1 MFIIGIEGP
10 TVKIELE
17 QEDFVVFKKIIFMH
31 SGSKILNKFRE
42 AAPYEPKY
50 AQEPS
55 TKAIREFEIDKKM
68 DCLLMISSGGVI
80 LRDCQL
86 TLNSMPKRLKSK
98 YPCIVTMPKTFIN
111 MTSCEVTGNM
121 SNYNAGAI
129 FINSHVFI
137 SDCTFTDFKSGGIWC
152 LGKPH

>member
-1 MFIIGIEGP
+1 
-10 TVKIELE
+10 
-17 QEDFVVFKKIIFMH
+17 
-31 SGSKILNKFRE
+31 
-42 AAPYEPKY
+42 
-50 AQEPS
+50 
-55 TKAIREFEIDKKM
+55 
-68 DCLLMISSGGVI
+68 
-80 LRDCQL
+80 
-86 TLNSMPKRLKSK
+86 MPKRLKSK

-152 LGKPH
+152 LGKPHQMVYIQDSSISNCHVVGAYCQGQGAQQ